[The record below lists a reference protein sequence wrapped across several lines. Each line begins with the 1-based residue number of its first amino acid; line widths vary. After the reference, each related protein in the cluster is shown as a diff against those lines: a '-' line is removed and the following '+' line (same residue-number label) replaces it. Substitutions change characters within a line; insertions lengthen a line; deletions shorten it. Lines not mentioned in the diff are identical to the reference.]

1 MRKMLIACC
10 LLALVP
16 KIALAKIVF
25 SSNRE
30 GNYEIYVMSDN
41 GNNLK
46 RLTYNLVRDYQP
58 RWSPDGK
65 QIAFVRRLQNQGDLF
80 LMNADGRNERQLTHH
95 PESDG
100 PNLTWAPDGKLIA
113 FGAIR
118 DKDAQIH
125 VIDITSGEVRRLTN
139 DADGL
144 PVDPAWSPDGKQ
156 IAYRYEDPEVGK
168 SIYTM
173 STTGRRQK
181 PLIPP
186 KNGPILRFSP
196 AWAPDSQRIVFCEME
211 WLKAK
216 PDVRLIIYDTVSK
229 RQQIRHLPRGLQG
242 ACWMGND
249 AILFSAIEDKSG
261 KYDIYRYH
269 IVSDKIINL
278 TNTPQIQEYK
288 PHWIDDR
295 ALDVSP
301 PEKKTT
307 QWGKVKAQ

>member
-1 MRKMLIACC
+1 MRNLLIVCC
-10 LLALVP
+10 LLSVVP

-46 RLTYNLVRDYQP
+46 RLTHNLVRDYQP
-58 RWSPDGK
+58 RWAPDGK
-65 QIAFVRRLQNQGDLF
+65 QIAFARLLENQGDLF
-80 LMNADGRNERQLTHH
+80 LMDADGSNERQLTHH
-95 PESDG
+95 PESEDG
-100 PNLTWAPDGKLIA
+100 PNLTWAPDGKRIA
-113 FGAIR
+113 FASNRGGKVQIYILDSASGAV
-118 DKDAQIH
+118 K
-125 VIDITSGEVRRLTN
+125 RLTN
-139 DADGL
+139 SDGL
-144 PVDPAWSPDGKQ
+144 VADPAWSPDGKQ
-156 IAYRYEDPEVGK
+156 IAYRYEGNDGK

-173 STTGRRQK
+173 SATGKSQK
-181 PLIPP
+181 PLIRP
-186 KNGPILRFSP
+186 KKGPILRFSP

-211 WLKAK
+211 WLEAK
-216 PDVRLIIYDTVSK
+216 PDVRLIIYNTVSK

-261 KYDIYRYH
+261 QYDIYRYH
-269 IVSDKIINL
+269 IVRDEIINL

-288 PHWIDDR
+288 PHWIDDK

-301 PEKKTT
+301 AEKKTT
-307 QWGKVKAQ
+307 QWSKVKTQ

>member
-1 MRKMLIACC
+1 MRKILIVCC
-10 LLALVP
+10 LLSLVP

-58 RWSPDGK
+58 R
-65 QIAFVRRLQNQGDLF
+65 
-80 LMNADGRNERQLTHH
+80 
-95 PESDG
+95 
-100 PNLTWAPDGKLIA
+100 
-113 FGAIR
+113 
-118 DKDAQIH
+118 
-125 VIDITSGEVRRLTN
+125 
-139 DADGL
+139 
-144 PVDPAWSPDGKQ
+144 WSPDGKQ

-229 RQQIRHLPRGLQG
+229 RQQIRYLPRGLQG

-249 AILFSAIEDKSG
+249 AILFSAIEDKSD

-307 QWGKVKAQ
+307 QWGKVKAD